1 MRCATSFLTV
11 IASSRW
17 PITYRDILGF
27 DDVSC
32 EVEQRGILGII
43 GRNGASKNIYPQDIK
58 EIVCSH
64 PAIHDG
70 QAVAFGLYNADLGTE
85 DILVVAEVEKAE
97 QRTAWRSNWFQE
109 TQSQP
114 VNRHAQLVKIQ

>member
-17 PITYRDILGF
+17 PTTYRDILGF

-43 GRNGASKNIYPQDIK
+43 GRNGASKNIYPQDSK
-58 EIVCSH
+58 EIICSH
-64 PAIHDG
+64 PVIHDG

>member
-1 MRCATSFLTV
+1 LWLSV
-11 IASSRW
+11 IASAQW
-17 PITYRDILGF
+17 PTTYRDILSF

-32 EVEQRGILGII
+32 EVEQRGILGTI
-43 GRNGASKNIYPQDIK
+43 GRNGASNYIYPQDIK

-114 VNRHAQLVKIQ
+114 VFHFLQ